1 MRRGTMNKEFLSAS
15 LKLTAINPVTEKKTT
30 VTLNDL
36 TQDAPVED
44 VEAVRNALQSVIEEP
59 IATVEAVH
67 TFAFA

>member
-1 MRRGTMNKEFLSAS
+1 MNKEFLSAS

-44 VEAVRNALQSVIEEP
+44 VEAVRNALQR
-59 IATVEAVH
+59 
-67 TFAFA
+67 

>member
-1 MRRGTMNKEFLSAS
+1 MNKEFLTAS

-44 VEAVRNALQSVIEEP
+44 VEAVRGTGISPDQLDASSSWTLPPVGNYTLP
-59 IATVEAVH
+59 
-67 TFAFA
+67 

>member
-1 MRRGTMNKEFLSAS
+1 MNKEFLSAS

-30 VTLNDL
+30 VNDL